1 MGARSSS
8 TGERDRPCHSAPP
21 FAQPPHPSFSVP
33 IRSSLQN
40 LNLRLNRLGDEGGK
54 LLLEGLL
61 ENSTLTQLN
70 LSCNALEFDAA
81 TTTRQIVATSTA
93 LRNLDLSCN
102 LLSEEAGRLLR
113 EGLQQN
119 GTLQSLALRQNQM
132 SLDTV
137 AAVDEVCKRN
147 QLEYDKQR
155 RDVRE
160 RASARQGEHRG
171 RAGVRLK

>member
-1 MGARSSS
+1 MRRG
-8 TGERDRPCHSAPP
+8 RPAPPGHSAPP
-21 FAQPPHPSFSVP
+21 SPQPHPLSFHF
-33 IRSSLQN
+33 RSSLQN

-119 GTLQSLALRQNQM
+119 GTLQSLDLRQNQM

-160 RASARQGEHRG
+160 KLRALAKANT
-171 RAGVRLK
+171 AGAPAYA